1 MDDNMLE
8 FAQSYEGVFKP
19 KFEEKVDKFLDTM
32 VQDSAVNVGENKATS
47 DEYRGVLKEIDNLNA
62 TLNKHKGW
70 RGFLIFCI
78 VCLFAASIFF
88 LIDAVLVDRITSFP
102 VYVSWIV
109 CAVCL
114 AGGIGLIVHNQST
127 QQENPRRGRGAKRK
141 EATCPKLVQQG
152 NGTGCAATQF
162 A

>member
-62 TLNKHKGW
+62 TLN
-70 RGFLIFCI
+70 LII
-78 VCLFAASIFF
+78 SSRNTSKVSIDFR
-88 LIDAVLVDRITSFP
+88 RIITIFNFYRNAINWSF
-102 VYVSWIV
+102 
-109 CAVCL
+109 
-114 AGGIGLIVHNQST
+114 
-127 QQENPRRGRGAKRK
+127 
-141 EATCPKLVQQG
+141 
-152 NGTGCAATQF
+152 
-162 A
+162 